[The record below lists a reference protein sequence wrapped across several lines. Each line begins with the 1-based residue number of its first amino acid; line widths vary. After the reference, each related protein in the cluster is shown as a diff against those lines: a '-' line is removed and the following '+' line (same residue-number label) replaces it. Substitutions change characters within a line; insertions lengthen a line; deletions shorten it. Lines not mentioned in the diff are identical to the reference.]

1 MSRGKETRMIM
12 HDPVCGM
19 HLEDA
24 MVKATS
30 EYEDCPF
37 RFCSVDCKSKFDADP
52 RHYLSDSALGA

>member
-1 MSRGKETRMIM
+1 MIM

-24 MVKATS
+24 QVKATS
-30 EYEDCPF
+30 TYEECTF
-37 RFCSVDCKSKFDADP
+37 RFCSVACKAKFDADP

>member
-1 MSRGKETRMIM
+1 MIM

-30 EYEDCPF
+30 EYENCPF
-37 RFCSVDCKSKFDADP
+37 RFCSLACKAKFDADP